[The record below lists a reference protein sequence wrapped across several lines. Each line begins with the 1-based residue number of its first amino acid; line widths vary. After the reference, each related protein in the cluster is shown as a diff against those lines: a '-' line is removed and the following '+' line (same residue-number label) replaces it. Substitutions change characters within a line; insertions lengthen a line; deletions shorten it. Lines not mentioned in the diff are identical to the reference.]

1 MNKFHSSVVF
11 VMVTVTSPETTR
23 KKQKMNKKMKRISG
37 PKFRNQ
43 ALLTRRM
50 EKMESPR
57 MEFKLMGM
65 HINLINLL
73 F

>member
-1 MNKFHSSVVF
+1 MNKFHSSAFF
-11 VMVTVTSPETTR
+11 VMVTDTSLETTR
-23 KKQKMNKKMKRISG
+23 KKHKMNKKMKRINE

-50 EKMESPR
+50 EKMERPR